1 MLANQHRPF
10 AKVQPIT
17 PNQARFTG
25 GFLAQLSQ
33 SCRAVMVPVM
43 GKLMTEME
51 RVRYVG
57 NFEVAAGTVE
67 GRHRGPKW
75 NDGDFFKWLEA
86 ASAACGFAE
95 DDALSQQLDE
105 IIALIA
111 SAQDDDG
118 YLHTDVQIA
127 QSAGE
132 DKKRFGNPL
141 DFEMYNHG
149 HLISAACVHFNATG
163 KRNLLDLAIKAAD
176 FLDREF
182 ANPQPHQARHGICP
196 AHLMALPD
204 LYRITGEKKYLDL
217 AVRLLDMRDL
227 VTAGDD
233 DNQDRIPFRKQTTA
247 HGHAVRATY
256 LYAGAADVFSE
267 TGDHSI
273 YAPLEPIWND
283 LVNTKL
289 YITGGCGALYDGA
302 SPDGAVDQSKITR
315 VHQAFGRPYQLPHST
330 AHNETCAA
338 IGSMFWNWRMFLIT
352 GEAKYVDL
360 LEHTFY
366 NSVLAGISLDG
377 TAFFYTNTL
386 RQLNEMPCELRWP
399 RHREK
404 FFSCFCCPPN
414 VVRVIARLNEYAYAR
429 TDDAVFV
436 TLFSNSTF
444 VTKLGDRAIKLT
456 QTTEY
461 PWDGVVRI
469 KIDETAGE
477 WTLNVRIPG
486 WVRGAAVSING
497 TPTAVPGHGGF
508 YSMNRTWNVGD
519 EVTLNL
525 PMPVTFMEAHPLVE
539 ETRNHLAVMRG
550 PIVYCL
556 ESMDLPTGV
565 GVMDV
570 GISRYD
576 ELAPRR
582 DANVLSGVVTLHG
595 KASVLPKTVHAGPL
609 YQPAATAP
617 AKKVDVALV
626 PYFAWDNRGAGEM
639 TVWLPA
645 VG

>member
-17 PNQARFTG
+17 PKQARFTD

-33 SCRAVMVPVM
+33 SCRDVMVPVM
-43 GKLMTEME
+43 GKLMTELE

-86 ASAACGFAE
+86 AACGAAE
-95 DDALSQQLDE
+95 DPALDKQVDE

-111 SAQDDDG
+111 SAQDKDG
-118 YLHTDVQIA
+118 YIHTDVQIA
-127 QSAGE
+127 QRAGE

-149 HLISAACVHFNATG
+149 HLITAACVHFTATG
-163 KRNLLDLAIKAAD
+163 KRNLLELAIKAAD

-204 LYRITGEKKYLDL
+204 LYRITGEKKYLEL

-267 TGDHSI
+267 TGDQSI

-352 GEAKYVDL
+352 GESKYVDL

-366 NSVLAGISLDG
+366 NSLLAGISLDG

-414 VVRVIARLNEYAYAR
+414 VVRVIARLSEYAYAR
-429 TDDAVFV
+429 TDDSVFV

-444 VTKLGDRAIKLT
+444 ETRLGDRAIKLS
-456 QTTEY
+456 QSTEY

-469 KIDETAGE
+469 TIDQTAGE

-497 TPTAVPGHGGF
+497 TPTAVPGHGRF
-508 YSMNRTWNVGD
+508 YSIKRNWKAGD

-525 PMPVTFMEAHPLVE
+525 PMPVTFMEANPLVE

-556 ESMDLPTGV
+556 ESMDLPAGV
-565 GVMDV
+565 GVLDV
-570 GISRYD
+570 GVSRYGKFT
-576 ELAPRR
+576 PRR
-582 DANVLSGVVTLHG
+582 DANLLSGVVTLHG
-595 KASVLPKTVHAGPL
+595 EASVLPKTVHAGPL